1 MSLPL
6 WSKRELR
13 KGQFRTEMASYLP
26 PSSGAND
33 FLEHIYAHRVLCEL
47 GKDEDMKDCG
57 MDGNMD
63 EGEDA
68 VSRSDPLAYDRDK
81 EIDYAFW
88 FLLNDAIQKYGFAAR
103 DVYNTILSIPHEIL
117 MSVQSLVRHTRL
129 SRRCCSISNNT
140 GFCLTRTSQC
150 LLFPQLV

>member
-1 MSLPL
+1 DHQEDAVAL
-6 WSKRELR
+6 WSRQSCG
-13 KGQFRTEMASYLP
+13 KGYSQFRRMASYLP
-26 PSSGAND
+26 PAH
-33 FLEHIYAHRVLCEL
+33 LCHRVLCEL

-88 FLLNDAIQKYGFAAR
+88 FLLNDAVQKYGFAAR

-150 LLFPQLV
+150 LLFSQLV